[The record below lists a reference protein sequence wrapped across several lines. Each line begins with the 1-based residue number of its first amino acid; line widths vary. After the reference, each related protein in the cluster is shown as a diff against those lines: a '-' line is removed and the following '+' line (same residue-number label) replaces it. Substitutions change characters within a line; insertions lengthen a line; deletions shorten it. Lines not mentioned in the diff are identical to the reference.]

1 MSKESKK
8 PTEEVEEI
16 KEVEEVE
23 ELKEVEETEDV
34 EEKLC
39 KQLKEKDEQYLRLRA
54 EYDNYRKRTAKEKEE
69 SFQNAKMSVI
79 NEFLEVLDNF
89 ERAKSAEG
97 SPEDYQKGIEMIFTM
112 FSDKLKALG
121 VESFGEEGEQFDPE
135 IHQAL
140 THIEDENLGENV
152 ISSVFQKGY
161 KIGDKIIRHAA
172 VVVAN

>member
-1 MSKESKK
+1 MSKEKKK
-8 PTEEVEEI
+8 PTEPVEEI
-16 KEVEEVE
+16 EQKEVE
-23 ELKEVEETEDV
+23 ELKEVVEPEDV

-79 NEFLEVLDNF
+79 SEFLEVLDNF
-89 ERAKSAEG
+89 DRAKSAEG
-97 SPEDYQKGIEMIFTM
+97 SPEDYQKGIDMIYNM
-112 FSDKLKALG
+112 FSDKLKSLG
-121 VESFGEEGEQFDPE
+121 VEPFGEEGDTFDPE

-140 THIEDENLGENV
+140 THIEDENLSENV
-152 ISSVFQKGY
+152 IASVFQKGY
-161 KIGDKIIRHAA
+161 KLGDKIIRHAA

>member
-1 MSKESKK
+1 MSKDKK
-8 PTEEVEEI
+8 KETEQLEQTQQ
-16 KEVEEVE
+16 EEVE
-23 ELKEVEETEDV
+23 ELKEVQEPEDI

-69 SFQNAKMSVI
+69 SFQNAKMAVI
-79 NEFLEVLDNF
+79 SEFLEVLDNF
-89 ERAKSAEG
+89 ERAKTAEG

-112 FSDKLKALG
+112 FSDKLSSLG
-121 VESFGEEGEQFDPE
+121 VESFGEEGEEFNPE

-140 THIEDENLGENV
+140 THIEDENLAQNV

>member
-1 MSKESKK
+1 MSKEKK
-8 PTEEVEEI
+8 KSTEPVEEI
-16 KEVEEVE
+16 EEKEVE
-23 ELKEVEETEDV
+23 ELKEVEEPEDI

-79 NEFLEVLDNF
+79 SEFLEVLDNF
-89 ERAKSAEG
+89 DRAKSAEG
-97 SPEDYQKGIEMIFTM
+97 SPEDYQKGIDMIYNM
-112 FSDKLKALG
+112 FSDKLKSLG
-121 VESFGEEGEQFDPE
+121 VESFGEEGDTFDPE

-152 ISSVFQKGY
+152 IASVFQKGY
-161 KIGDKIIRHAA
+161 KLGDKIIRHAA

>member
-1 MSKESKK
+1 MSKEKK
-8 PTEEVEEI
+8 KETEQVEEI
-16 KEVEEVE
+16 EEKEVE
-23 ELKEVEETEDV
+23 ELKEVEEPEDI

-69 SFQNAKMSVI
+69 SYQNAKTAVI
-79 NEFLEVLDNF
+79 SEFLEVLDNF
-89 ERAKSAEG
+89 ERAKNAEG
-97 SPEDYQKGIEMIFTM
+97 SAEDYQKGIDMIFNM
-112 FSDKLKALG
+112 FSDKLKSLG
-121 VESFGEEGEQFDPE
+121 VEPFGEEGEAFDPE

-152 ISSVFQKGY
+152 IASVFQRGY
-161 KIGDKIIRHAA
+161 KAGDKIIRHAA